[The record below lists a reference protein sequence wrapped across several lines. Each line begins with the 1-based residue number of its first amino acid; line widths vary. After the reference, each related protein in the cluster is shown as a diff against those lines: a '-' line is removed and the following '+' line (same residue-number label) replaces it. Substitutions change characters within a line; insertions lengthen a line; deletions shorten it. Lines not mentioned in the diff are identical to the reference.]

1 MDNQEQISLG
11 VVMER
16 RLIDNPWRRYEWRT
30 ASVIP
35 GAKGLMEWQ
44 EMGRGPQ
51 WTRFYAGSL
60 PLKLY
65 RKETEGYRTN
75 LSQPTPSLYVVLRNI
90 DEEYPTPFLVT
101 VCPYE
106 AADYEVS
113 GDERAD
119 KVPMPPEIL
128 ALVGHFINAHHVEEP
143 FAKRQRKPHRA
154 EKKVLPSLKPGQ
166 KRYG

>member
-1 MDNQEQISLG
+1 
-11 VVMER
+11 
-16 RLIDNPWRRYEWRT
+16 
-30 ASVIP
+30 
-35 GAKGLMEWQ
+35 
-44 EMGRGPQ
+44 MGQGPQ

-60 PLKLY
+60 PLNLY
-65 RKETEGYRTN
+65 RRETEGYRTN
-75 LSQPTPSLYVVLRNI
+75 LSQPSPSLYVILRSI
-90 DEEYPTPFLVT
+90 DEDYPTPFLVT

-143 FAKRQRKPHRA
+143 FAKRQRKPHRT